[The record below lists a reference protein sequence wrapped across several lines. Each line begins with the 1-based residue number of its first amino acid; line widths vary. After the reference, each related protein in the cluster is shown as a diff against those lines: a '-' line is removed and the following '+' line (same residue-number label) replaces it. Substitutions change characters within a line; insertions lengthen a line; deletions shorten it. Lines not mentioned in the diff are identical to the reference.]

1 MLSDVSTATR
11 LCDGAIILV
20 DVLEGVCTQTRAVL
34 HKALKERMRP
44 CLVLNKIDRLCLEM
58 KLTPL
63 EAFQHLR
70 KVLENVNALA
80 AQLVNSELKIS
91 ADSDTSSWSEDLSEG
106 WIFGPERGNVLFS
119 SAIDSWGFGVAKFAN
134 HWAQKLGLNRDVLV
148 KYMFEDYTL
157 LASTKKIVKCTAEY
171 SECKPLFASLV
182 LEPIWAI
189 YDAAITE
196 QNPTKASKMAK
207 RAREIELEPREINAK
222 DPRSTAQAIFRRWLP
237 LSDALLRM
245 VIRCVP
251 DPANAQQKRIL
262 TLYPPLPL
270 TGEIYLI

>member
-1 MLSDVSTATR
+1 MLLLFSDVSTATR

-63 EAFQHLR
+63 EAFHHLR

-80 AQLVNSELKIS
+80 AQLVNSELNIS
-91 ADSDTSSWSEDLSEG
+91 AHSDRSQWSDELSEG
-106 WIFGPERGNVLFS
+106 WIFGSDRGNVLFA
-119 SAIDSWGFGVAKFAN
+119 SALDSWGFGVAKFAN
-134 HWAQKLGLNRDVLV
+134 HWAQKMGLNREVLV

-157 LASTKKIVKCTAEY
+157 LASTKKIVKCTEEY
-171 SECKPLFASLV
+171 RDCKPLFATLV
-182 LEPIWAI
+182 LEPIWAV

-196 QNPTKASKMAK
+196 HNPEKASKMAK
-207 RAREIELEPREINAK
+207 RALDIELEPREVNSK

-245 VIRCVP
+245 VVRCVP
-251 DPANAQQKRIL
+251 DPTSAQQKRIL
-262 TLYPPLPL
+262 TLYPPLPV
-270 TGEIYLI
+270 TGEL